1 MTSTSAF
8 GARARPPR
16 PVLLALVYG
25 TFLVIVG
32 VTATMQAVL
41 VGTHFSAAALSTI
54 VETDGGV
61 VRAFADEHLRP
72 GDFGAALLAP
82 AREAE
87 LRAALTA
94 FAGPRAIVRVEVRR
108 PDATVLVSDAQV
120 AGQPAPENEDVSR
133 ALDEG
138 QASASFLDRGRPAGT
153 TGGALPE
160 PQLLREAY
168 PLVADGRVL
177 GVVALWRD
185 AAPILARL
193 EAVRTDILVVTCSAG
208 LVAAAALY
216 LVFRAAQARISR
228 QTAALMEASRRD
240 PLTGTLNHG
249 SLVEVLAG
257 AIERRRGTPD
267 PAIAIALVDIDNF
280 RALNDTHGH
289 GAGDEALLVLVDRLR
304 ASLGPDALLGRYGPD
319 ELLVAQEGVPVGVLA
334 EALGVLRT
342 ELAGVGLEV
351 PDGDPLPLTVSAA
364 LCSFPEHGDSVT
376 ELLAIAAITLQE
388 AKASGGDAVRRPSR
402 ESEPGVTRTFDVF
415 QGLILAVDTKD
426 RYTKR
431 HSEDVARYAL
441 FIARRSGVPAG
452 DLEAIRVAGL
462 LHDVGKI
469 GIPDHVLRKPGKLTD
484 EEYGV
489 VKQHVAL
496 GDMIVRDLPDI
507 ETVRAGIRHHHER
520 VDGRGYLH
528 GLAGDDI
535 PLVARILAVA
545 DAFSAMT
552 TSRPYRKAL
561 DVGEALRRLED
572 AAGTQLEERLV
583 VTFVN
588 GLETD
593 ADAPM
598 PGDDGGRLLWL
609 PSRRVA

>member
-1 MTSTSAF
+1 MTSTSGF

-41 VGTHFSAAALSTI
+41 VGTHFSTSALSTI

-72 GDFGAALLAP
+72 SDLSADTLPADRESELQAAL
-82 AREAE
+82 
-87 LRAALTA
+87 AA
-94 FAGPRAIVRVEVRR
+94 FSGPRGIVRAEVRT
-108 PDATVLVSDAQV
+108 PDGRVLVSDAPV
-120 AGQPAPENEDVSR
+120 AGQPAPSNDDVAR
-133 ALDEG
+133 ALAEG
-138 QASASFLDRGRPAGT
+138 QATASFVDRGQPDAA
-153 TGGALPE
+153 TGGPLPE
-160 PQLLREAY
+160 PQTLREAF

-177 GVVALWRD
+177 GVVTLWRD
-185 AAPILARL
+185 AGPILARL
-193 EAVRTDILVVTCSAG
+193 DAVRTDILLVTCSAA
-208 LVAAAALY
+208 LVAAAVLF
-216 LVFRAAQARISR
+216 LVFRAAQARITR
-228 QTAALMEASRRD
+228 QTAALMDAARRD

-249 SLVEVLAG
+249 SLVEALA
-257 AIERRRGTPD
+257 AAVERRRGAAD
-267 PAIAIALVDIDNF
+267 PSIAVALVDIDNF

-289 GAGDEALLVLVDRLR
+289 GVGDRALLVLVERLQ
-304 ASLGPDALLGRYGPD
+304 AALGPDALLGRYGPD

-334 EALGVLRT
+334 EALGALRT
-342 ELAGVGLEV
+342 SLAEVGIEV
-351 PDGDPLPLTVSAA
+351 ADGDPLPLTVSAA
-364 LCSFPEHGDSVT
+364 LCAYPEHGDSVT
-376 ELLAIAAITLQE
+376 ELLATAAVTLQE
-388 AKASGGDAVRRPSR
+388 AKASGGDATRRPSR
-402 ESEPGVTRTFDVF
+402 DTEPAIARTFDVF

-441 FIARRSGVPAG
+441 FIARRTGVAPG
-452 DLEAIRVAGL
+452 ELEAIRVAGL

-484 EEYGV
+484 EEYEV

-507 ETVRAGIRHHHER
+507 DLVRAGIRHHHER

-528 GLAGDDI
+528 ALAGDDI
-535 PLVARILAVA
+535 PLVGRILAVA

-561 DVGEALRRLED
+561 DVAEALRRLED
-572 AAGTQLEERLV
+572 AAGTQLDERLV
-583 VTFVN
+583 RAFVS
-588 GLETD
+588 GLESE

-598 PGDDGGRLLWL
+598 PGDDAGRLLWL
-609 PSRRVA
+609 PARRVA